1 MPIGSF
7 LGDDDDSAGSTYG
20 LEGTTGQA
28 TDVAGGNVGGTAGY
42 AHFCA
47 VVDYTKVC
55 AHHAMWVVEGPF
67 HIRPRDKPARP
78 AARVVRWSR

>member
-7 LGDDDDSAGSTYG
+7 LGDDDDAAGSTYG

-28 TDVAGGNVGGTAGY
+28 TDVAGGTYVSQSY

-55 AHHAMWVVEGPF
+55 THHAMWVVKGPS
-67 HIRPRDKPARP
+67 HTTAR
-78 AARVVRWSR
+78 